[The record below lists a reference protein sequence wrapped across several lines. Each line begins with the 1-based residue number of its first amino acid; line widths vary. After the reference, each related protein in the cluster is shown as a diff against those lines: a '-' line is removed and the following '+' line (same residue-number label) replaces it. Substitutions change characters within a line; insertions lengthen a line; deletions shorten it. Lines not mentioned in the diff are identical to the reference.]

1 MINRLD
7 RLIRAQATT
16 TDNYYQEII
25 SRIVQLESDNKLI
38 KTERDSLRRELKQN
52 YTADAEIQKMIEDMH
67 TENIS
72 LRRELAEA
80 REILI
85 ASDKDELCS
94 YFNYSNDSILCRQKG
109 DPQTEWCAH
118 CRSVA
123 YLAAHP
129 EHTDQGRK
137 EQ

>member
-1 MINRLD
+1 LTDQEMINRLD

-38 KTERDSLRRELKQN
+38 KTERDSLRRELEQN

-80 REILI
+80 RIVIDACKKLI
-85 ASDKDELCS
+85 P
-94 YFNYSNDSILCRQKG
+94 FG
-109 DPQTEWCAH
+109 QTRC
-118 CRSVA
+118 VIDA

-129 EHTDQGRK
+129 VDANKKGER
-137 EQ
+137 